1 MKTTQVRNKTMRRQR
16 LQVVARIPWLLM
28 GVLALAWGGTLPAQA
43 AQTLTQLKI
52 VYPTGAVATFGLVWI
67 AKEAGLLSREGIE
80 AELVAISGSSKIVQV
95 LVAGEA
101 GLAHAGGPPFITAN
115 LNGAD
120 TVIIAAASNRPIGLS
135 VMALP
140 EIKSM
145 KDLKGKS
152 IGVTR
157 FGSSTDF
164 FTRSLLPHF
173 GLQPDRDVAVMQ
185 MGGMP
190 EIFAGL
196 TSKGIAAGILSL
208 PLNLRARDMGY
219 TELTNSAEA
228 GVVYP
233 QAVVGT
239 TRAFIAKNEALL
251 HRFTKAFA
259 EAIKVAKTDA
269 PLSQKVIARYT
280 RTTDPALLREMYRE
294 WSRNIESNPRPSL
307 ESIKTALD
315 TTMDPKAKQADP
327 RQFVDFRFVDALK

>member
-1 MKTTQVRNKTMRRQR
+1 MMKQHLSR
-16 LQVVARIPWLLM
+16 LTLISVVLL
-28 GVLALAWGGTLPAQA
+28 VVFVFAWGGIAPAQA
-43 AQTLTQLKI
+43 AQAPTPLKI
-52 VYPTGAVATFGLVWI
+52 VYPTGSVATFGLVWI

-101 GLAHAGGPPFITAN
+101 GLAHAGGPPFIAAN

-164 FTRSLLPHF
+164 FTRNLLPKF

-239 TRAFIAKNEALL
+239 TRTFIAKNEGLL
-251 HRFTKAFA
+251 HRFTKAFSD
-259 EAIKVAKTDA
+259 AIRIAKTDA
-269 PLSQKVIARYT
+269 AFSQKVIARYT
-280 RTTDPALLREMYRE
+280 RTTDPALIREMHKE
-294 WSRNIESNPRPSL
+294 WSRNIESDPRPSL
-307 ESIKTALD
+307 ESVKTALD
-315 TTMDPKAKQADP
+315 TIKDPKAKLADP